1 MKLRNRILSGTGI
14 LLFLGL
20 AVFAVLLS
28 YTADCKPVP
37 AASAAAET
45 MRAIIQTCYGPPEV
59 LEFATVLRPVPGEHD
74 VLVRIQAAAVNPLD
88 WHYLRGKPYV
98 MRLMSGIGRPT
109 SSRVGV
115 DFAGTVEAVGGSV
128 TRFKPGDEVF
138 GGANGAFAEY
148 VLVGEDGSIA
158 LKPANVGF
166 DEAAAVPVAGVT
178 ALQALR
184 DAGGLEAGDRL
195 LVNGASGGVGPFAV
209 QLGKYFGAEV
219 TGVASAKN
227 RALVLDLGA
236 DRFIDYRTSDY
247 TAEDVEWDVIID
259 NVGNQ
264 PLLANKKVMAPDG
277 VLVMVGG
284 GDGNWIGPLL
294 RPLSAVFVNPFVEP
308 EFAPFLAHLTGED
321 LAFLAER
328 MAEGSVTTVVD
339 RRYTLEEVPEAIRY
353 SEGGHARAKI
363 VIRVASGP

>member
-20 AVFAVLLS
+20 AMFAVLLS

-37 AASAAAET
+37 AASAGAET

-59 LEFATVLRPVPGEHD
+59 LEFATVPRPVPGEHD

-109 SSRVGV
+109 SLRVGV

-128 TRFKPGDEVF
+128 TRFKPGDAVF

-184 DAGGLEAGDRL
+184 DAGGLEAGERL

-219 TGVASAKN
+219 TGVASAQN

-294 RPLSAVFVNPFVEP
+294 RPLSAIFVNPFVEP
-308 EFAPFLAHLTGED
+308 EFAPFLAHLTGAD

-328 MAEGSVTTVVD
+328 MAEGAVTPRVD